1 MESMQGKIV
10 VVTGASS
17 GIGAAAAR
25 ALANAGATV
34 AVVGRD
40 KDRTNQ
46 VAKECLGNGRAFV
59 ADMSSLASVK

>member
-1 MESMQGKIV
+1 MQGKIV

-40 KDRTNQ
+40 KDRTNR
-46 VAKECLGNGRAFV
+46 VAQECLR
-59 ADMSSLASVK
+59 LRQLPL